1 MAEKPIVVRVD
12 IRASAEA
19 AWNEIAKT
27 GVVQRAYFDTVLF
40 GELKPG
46 AEYRYATPDGKH
58 TFIRGRVL
66 EVDPPR
72 RLVTTFRFTGKGE
85 PEGKV
90 TTEIEPIPGGVRVT
104 VTHEGLDTTK
114 GTGRRAEG
122 GWKSILGNLR
132 RVLETGD
139 VSAGMKFQ
147 YFLMR
152 LFMPLMPKGE

>member
-1 MAEKPIVVRVD
+1 MAEKPIVVRVE
-12 IRASAEA
+12 IRATAEET
-19 AWNEIAKT
+19 WKEILKT
-27 GVVQRAYFDTVLF
+27 GIVQRAYFNTVLF
-40 GELKPG
+40 GDMKPG
-46 AEYRYATPDGKH
+46 TEYRYATPDGKR

-90 TTEIEPIPGGVRVT
+90 TTEIEPLPGRVRVT

-122 GWKSILGNLR
+122 GWKSILGNLQC
-132 RVLETGD
+132 VMETGV
-139 VSAGMKFQ
+139 VSAGMRFQ

-152 LFMPLMPKGE
+152 LLMPFMPKGE